1 MNQERFPFDQGGGYF
16 YCEKN
21 AIIINYWYNTEFAI
35 PIVGLMRYFN
45 VPRLNIVVTKTSILH
60 SAIFSQKLCPSHD
73 DVSTENM
80 TNIHLRL

>member
-35 PIVGLMRYFN
+35 PIVRLTIYSN
-45 VPRLNIVVTKTSILH
+45 VTRLTIVAQKTFILH
-60 SAIFSQKLCPSHD
+60 SEIFSRNTCPLHK
-73 DVSTENM
+73 DVSTENYKV
-80 TNIHLRL
+80 